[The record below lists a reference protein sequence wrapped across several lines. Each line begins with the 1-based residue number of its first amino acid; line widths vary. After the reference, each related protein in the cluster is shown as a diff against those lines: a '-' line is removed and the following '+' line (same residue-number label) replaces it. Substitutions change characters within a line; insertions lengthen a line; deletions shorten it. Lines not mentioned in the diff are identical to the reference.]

1 MSWRHYVLQLY
12 TPPALFVDGTLI
24 LNVTLDLWSSYQIL
38 LRQISVKCDPTIT
51 WSLLA
56 KILTGD
62 TAYLPTR
69 ASYYTPHTTKLFG
82 GILVT
87 LRTSVC
93 PSVRPAS
100 RVCSVAPTVLVWSIS
115 YLCILLSN
123 LRRCVTCKVSCS
135 ILKFE
140 FLQFLKFITL
150 TLFCFDFGIWC
161 ESLVGVI
168 MGWRGYLRTQAF

>member
-1 MSWRHYVLQLY
+1 MTSLCVIALHSTCSFCRLNFDSQCDFRSMVFISDITETDLGKVWSDYNMVTFIKDTHRRHSISPHKGKLLY
-12 TPPALFVDGTLI
+12 TT
-24 LNVTLDLWSSYQIL
+24 N
-38 LRQISVKCDPTIT
+38 
-51 WSLLA
+51 
-56 KILTGD
+56 
-62 TAYLPTR
+62 
-69 ASYYTPHTTKLFG
+69 LFG
-82 GILVT
+82 GILVA

-100 RVCSVAPTVLVWSIS
+100 CVCSVAPTVLVWSIS

-140 FLQFLKFITL
+140 FLQFLKFVTL